1 MQNVWGLTLEGAGL
15 LAPGNPDMDSN
26 TGDGVRMLREIG
38 AELCMQ
44 QAVCMNDSINV
55 GGISDWGM
63 SEILGKDVNI
73 HDSSNIDAIL
83 VDKTGRR
90 FARTMPSGAM
100 SCTSARK
107 LHGSRVSPRTIRL
120 RVISSMCTMRRGRL
134 FRVKG
139 HIARHVRYYVLGRF
153 G

>member
-1 MQNVWGLTLEGAGL
+1 
-15 LAPGNPDMDSN
+15 
-26 TGDGVRMLREIG
+26 MLREIG

-44 QAVCMNDSINV
+44 QAVCMNDSIYV

-90 FARTMPSGAM
+90 FCQDDAEWG
-100 SCTSARK
+100 
-107 LHGSRVSPRTIRL
+107 
-120 RVISSMCTMRRGRL
+120 
-134 FRVKG
+134 
-139 HIARHVRYYVLGRF
+139 YVVHECAQAAWKQGF
-153 G
+153 TP